1 MSFPLAPL
9 ILAIV
14 LQIFMAKLG
23 VSAPNIA
30 TDAEAL
36 LQLKAR
42 ISLDPHNFFAN
53 NWNLSPTNTSASV
66 CNWVG
71 VTCSI
76 RHGRVAALS
85 LPNLSL
91 GGTLP
96 PHVGNLSF
104 LVSLNISGNSF
115 YDTLPNELWHMRR
128 LKIIDFS
135 SNSLSG
141 SLPGDMCNSFTQ
153 LESFDV
159 SSNKITGE
167 FPSAIVNISSL
178 KSIRLDNN
186 SLSGSLPIDLCT
198 RLPSL
203 VQLRLLGNNITGR
216 IPNREIPNEIG
227 NLHNLKILDLGGNN
241 IAGLIPSMIFNNS
254 NMVAI
259 LLYGNHLSGHLPSSI
274 YLPNLEN
281 LFLWKNNLSGII
293 PDSICNASEVTIL
306 ELSSNLFSGLVPNTF
321 GNCGQLQILNLK
333 DNHLTTGSSVKG
345 QSFYFSL
352 TNCRHLRVLGLE
364 INPLKGVIPNSIGNL
379 STSLEN
385 FYAGSS
391 QLSGGIPVGF
401 GNLSNLLVL
410 SLGNNELAGAIP
422 TVLGKLQK
430 LQGLDLNSNKLK
442 GFIPTDLCKLERLNT
457 LLSNNNALQGQ
468 IPTCLA
474 NLTSLRYLDFRSN
487 SLNSTIPSTFWS
499 LKYILAVDFSLNSL
513 SGSLPLDIGNLEA
526 LGGLNLTG
534 NQLSGYI
541 PSSIGNLKNLDWL
554 ALARNAFQGPIP
566 QSFGSLIS
574 LQSLDLSGN
583 NISGEIP
590 KSLEKLSHLVD
601 FNVSFNRLDGEIP
614 SGGPFVNFTADSFKQ
629 NYALCGS
636 SRLQVPPCKTSSP
649 HKSKATKIVL
659 RYILP
664 AIATTMVVLA
674 LVIILIRRHKRN
686 KSLPEENKSLH
697 LATLS
702 RISYHELQRA
712 TNGFGESN
720 LLGSGSFGNVYK
732 ATLANGVSVAV
743 KVFNLQEDR
752 ALKSFDT
759 ECEVMRRIRHRNLIK
774 IVSSCS
780 NPGFKALIMQYM
792 PQGSLE
798 KWLYS
803 HNYSLTIRQRLDIM
817 IDVASALEYLHH
829 GYSTPIIHCD
839 LKPNNVLLDDDMV
852 AHLGDF
858 GIAKLLDGVDPVTQT
873 MTLATIGYMAPE
885 YGSEGIVSIS
895 GDVYSF
901 GILMMETFT
910 RRKPTDEMFT
920 GEMSLKQWV
929 AESLPDA
936 VTEVVDANLLS
947 REDKE
952 DADDF
957 AAKKTCISYIMGLA
971 LKCSAEIPEERINL
985 KAHIALDPQ
994 NFFAHNWN
1002 LSATT
1007 NTSSSNSVCNW
1018 VGVTCGSR
1026 HGRVTGLS
1034 IPNLGL
1040 GGTIPPHVA
1049 NLSFLVSLNIS
1060 GNHFH
1065 GTLPNELWHM
1075 SRLRIIDWS
1084 SNSISGNLFD
1094 DMCNGLT
1101 ELESF
1106 DVSSNQ
1112 ITGQLPSSLGDCS
1125 KLKRLSVSFNEL
1137 TGRIPQNI
1145 GNLTELME
1153 LYLNGNNLQGEFP
1166 PTIFNVS
1173 SLRVIVLANNSLF
1186 GSLPVDLCRRLPS
1199 LQGLNLRD
1207 CMTTGRIPKDIGN
1220 CSLLNYLRPFDN
1232 LLTGEIPHEI
1242 GNLQNLKLLDFGA
1255 NNLTGLIP
1263 SIIFNNSNIEV
1274 IQLYG
1279 NRLSGNLPSSTGINL
1294 PNLLRLYLWG
1304 NNLSGVIPSS
1314 ICNASKLTVLEL
1326 SRNMFSGL
1334 VANTFGNCRQLQIL
1348 NLAYNQLATG
1358 SLSQGQSF
1366 FSSLTNC
1373 RYLRYLAIQTN
1384 PWKGILPNSVG
1395 NLSKSLENFYA
1406 GSCELGGGILAEFAL
1421 NLSSNRL
1428 NSTIPSTFWS
1438 LEYILVWLSSA
1449 RYWDL
1454 KVLTGLYLSGN
1465 QLSCSIP
1472 SSINGLKDLT
1482 YLGLATNGFEGSI
1495 PESMGSLISLE
1506 SLDLSDNMFFGV
1518 IPKSFE
1524 ALSHLSYLNVSFNG
1538 LEGEIPSGGP
1548 FVNFTAESFMQN
1560 LALCGSSRLQ
1570 VRPCK
1575 TGSSQQSK
1583 ATRLVLRYILPAI
1596 ATAMV
1601 VLALI
1606 IILLRRRRR
1615 NKSRPTEHSLLN
1627 TAALRRISYLELRLA
1642 TNGFSESNLLGTGIF
1657 SSVYKA
1663 TFADGMNAAIKV
1675 FNFQE
1680 DRALKSFD
1688 AECEVLRRIRH
1699 RNLVKIVSSC
1709 SNPGFKALILQY
1721 MPQGSLERWLYS
1733 HNYLLN
1739 IEQRLDIMIDVAS
1752 ALEYLHQG
1760 YSTSIIHCDLKPSNV
1775 LLDDDMVAHLGDFGI
1790 AKLLDG
1796 VDSMKQTMTL
1806 ATIGYMAPEYGSEG
1820 IVSTSGDVYSFG
1832 ILMMETLTRR
1842 KPTDEMF
1849 TGEMCL
1855 KHWVEE
1861 SLPDAVTDV
1870 IDANL
1875 LSGEEEADVAA
1886 KKKCMSSV
1894 MSFAL
1899 KCSAE
1904 IPEERMSIKDALVD
1918 LKNIKTKF
1926 LKDVQQA

>member
-1 MSFPLAPL
+1 MAKMSFPLAPL

-159 SSNKITGE
+159 SSNKITGQLHSSLGGCRKLKRLSFSHNEITGKIPQSVGNLTELTELDLGGNNLEGE

-216 IPNREIPNEIG
+216 IPNSIG
-227 NLHNLKILDLGGNN
+227 NCTLLLHLGLG
-241 IAGLIPSMIFNNS
+241 
-254 NMVAI
+254 
-259 LLYGNHLSGHLPSSI
+259 
-274 YLPNLEN
+274 EN
-281 LFLWKNNLSGII
+281 KL
-293 PDSICNASEVTIL
+293 
-306 ELSSNLFSGLVPNTF
+306 
-321 GNCGQLQILNLK
+321 
-333 DNHLTTGSSVKG
+333 TGSSVKG

-971 LKCSAEIPEERINL
+971 LKCSAEIPEERIN
-985 KAHIALDPQ
+985 
-994 NFFAHNWN
+994 
-1002 LSATT
+1002 
-1007 NTSSSNSVCNW
+1007 V
-1018 VGVTCGSR
+1018 
-1026 HGRVTGLS
+1026 
-1034 IPNLGL
+1034 
-1040 GGTIPPHVA
+1040 
-1049 NLSFLVSLNIS
+1049 
-1060 GNHFH
+1060 
-1065 GTLPNELWHM
+1065 
-1075 SRLRIIDWS
+1075 
-1084 SNSISGNLFD
+1084 
-1094 DMCNGLT
+1094 
-1101 ELESF
+1101 
-1106 DVSSNQ
+1106 
-1112 ITGQLPSSLGDCS
+1112 
-1125 KLKRLSVSFNEL
+1125 
-1137 TGRIPQNI
+1137 
-1145 GNLTELME
+1145 
-1153 LYLNGNNLQGEFP
+1153 
-1166 PTIFNVS
+1166 
-1173 SLRVIVLANNSLF
+1173 
-1186 GSLPVDLCRRLPS
+1186 
-1199 LQGLNLRD
+1199 
-1207 CMTTGRIPKDIGN
+1207 
-1220 CSLLNYLRPFDN
+1220 
-1232 LLTGEIPHEI
+1232 
-1242 GNLQNLKLLDFGA
+1242 
-1255 NNLTGLIP
+1255 
-1263 SIIFNNSNIEV
+1263 
-1274 IQLYG
+1274 
-1279 NRLSGNLPSSTGINL
+1279 
-1294 PNLLRLYLWG
+1294 
-1304 NNLSGVIPSS
+1304 
-1314 ICNASKLTVLEL
+1314 
-1326 SRNMFSGL
+1326 
-1334 VANTFGNCRQLQIL
+1334 
-1348 NLAYNQLATG
+1348 
-1358 SLSQGQSF
+1358 
-1366 FSSLTNC
+1366 
-1373 RYLRYLAIQTN
+1373 
-1384 PWKGILPNSVG
+1384 
-1395 NLSKSLENFYA
+1395 
-1406 GSCELGGGILAEFAL
+1406 
-1421 NLSSNRL
+1421 
-1428 NSTIPSTFWS
+1428 
-1438 LEYILVWLSSA
+1438 
-1449 RYWDL
+1449 
-1454 KVLTGLYLSGN
+1454 
-1465 QLSCSIP
+1465 
-1472 SSINGLKDLT
+1472 
-1482 YLGLATNGFEGSI
+1482 
-1495 PESMGSLISLE
+1495 
-1506 SLDLSDNMFFGV
+1506 
-1518 IPKSFE
+1518 
-1524 ALSHLSYLNVSFNG
+1524 
-1538 LEGEIPSGGP
+1538 
-1548 FVNFTAESFMQN
+1548 
-1560 LALCGSSRLQ
+1560 
-1570 VRPCK
+1570 
-1575 TGSSQQSK
+1575 
-1583 ATRLVLRYILPAI
+1583 
-1596 ATAMV
+1596 
-1601 VLALI
+1601 
-1606 IILLRRRRR
+1606 
-1615 NKSRPTEHSLLN
+1615 
-1627 TAALRRISYLELRLA
+1627 
-1642 TNGFSESNLLGTGIF
+1642 
-1657 SSVYKA
+1657 
-1663 TFADGMNAAIKV
+1663 
-1675 FNFQE
+1675 
-1680 DRALKSFD
+1680 
-1688 AECEVLRRIRH
+1688 
-1699 RNLVKIVSSC
+1699 
-1709 SNPGFKALILQY
+1709 
-1721 MPQGSLERWLYS
+1721 
-1733 HNYLLN
+1733 
-1739 IEQRLDIMIDVAS
+1739 
-1752 ALEYLHQG
+1752 
-1760 YSTSIIHCDLKPSNV
+1760 
-1775 LLDDDMVAHLGDFGI
+1775 
-1790 AKLLDG
+1790 
-1796 VDSMKQTMTL
+1796 
-1806 ATIGYMAPEYGSEG
+1806 
-1820 IVSTSGDVYSFG
+1820 
-1832 ILMMETLTRR
+1832 
-1842 KPTDEMF
+1842 
-1849 TGEMCL
+1849 
-1855 KHWVEE
+1855 
-1861 SLPDAVTDV
+1861 
-1870 IDANL
+1870 
-1875 LSGEEEADVAA
+1875 
-1886 KKKCMSSV
+1886 
-1894 MSFAL
+1894 
-1899 KCSAE
+1899 
-1904 IPEERMSIKDALVD
+1904 KDALAD
-1918 LKNIKTKF
+1918 LKKIKKMF
-1926 LKDVQQA
+1926 LMNVQQAVRFDM